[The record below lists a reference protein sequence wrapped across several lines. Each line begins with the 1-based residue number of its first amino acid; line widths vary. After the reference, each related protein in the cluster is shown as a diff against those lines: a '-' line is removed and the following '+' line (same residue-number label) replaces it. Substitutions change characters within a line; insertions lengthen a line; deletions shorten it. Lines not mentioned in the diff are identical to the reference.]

1 MAKRCSDCR
10 WYDGKNC
17 IIHGSHRNASD
28 GGSCVEYVNNSSPD
42 ADHRCKSCRWYDGS
56 GRKCQILS
64 GVKNPSDGGSCN
76 KYSVC

>member
-28 GGSCVEYVNNSSPD
+28 GGSC
-42 ADHRCKSCRWYDGS
+42 
-56 GRKCQILS
+56 
-64 GVKNPSDGGSCN
+64 N